1 VRTQQDLIQYSVDE
15 LQAFKQAC
23 LNLRRVHSDMDAEA
37 KSPLFSAMIQRKREA
52 LDAVRREYG
61 GIVIKGA
68 TDRDVVLSLCVLQ
81 QRESM
86 LQAEVSGWD
95 SAEASLQAL
104 DEQLQV
110 CNDVL
115 AVKGKQARI
124 ER

>member
-1 VRTQQDLIQYSVDE
+1 VRTQEDLVQYSRDKLVE
-15 LQAFKQAC
+15 FKETC
-23 LNLRRVHSDMDAEA
+23 LKLRRVYSELEEEA
-37 KSPLFSAMIQRKREA
+37 KSPLFSPIIRRKREA

-68 TDRDVVLSLCVLQ
+68 TDRDVVLALCALQ
-81 QRESM
+81 QREAM
-86 LQAEVSGWD
+86 LQEEVSRWD
-95 SAEASLQAL
+95 TAEESVRAL
-104 DEQLQV
+104 DEQLAV

>member
-1 VRTQQDLIQYSVDE
+1 
-15 LQAFKQAC
+15 
-23 LNLRRVHSDMDAEA
+23 
-37 KSPLFSAMIQRKREA
+37 MIQRKREA